1 MLSPGKCG
9 VRVANYGQCAV
20 SIIIANVIAYVW
32 FDGEALKPR
41 VALQFALGAV
51 V

>member
-20 SIIIANVIAYVW
+20 STIIVNVIAYVW
-32 FDGEALKPR
+32 FDGETLKPP